1 MDKRATQSGDG
12 KLPRARLLFVD
23 RSRLMRKAADRIL
36 GDEFRVLLAED
47 AQTAWVILQDDPLI
61 QVVFY
66 DQVISEGNDDL
77 ELLKR
82 IRSSESRRVR
92 ATPVVIITDDDDS
105 EAHRQRA
112 LSAGATD
119 FIDKPFRP
127 SELLARARAHAST
140 AEAIQRLR
148 LLQRRQNKDGETGL
162 GNRRYFFERLA
173 QALSFARRQHQV
185 LSLVHIHL
193 DGLNKAL
200 KTRDPLFRKARM
212 ARLGRM
218 LHRAIRQEDTVY
230 RTGPETFS
238 FILPG
243 TNEAGAEAVRCRLVP
258 ELDGMGMLTDRGELQ
273 IKARFIVQSPR
284 IEDDE
289 GVLEALR
296 RIRVG
301 MGTLLVEREARHHDD
316 SEAHHDDI
324 DSLLEMA
331 RHGNLDE
338 VREHLP
344 EVLAKLKPLL
354 ELVNQLGNVTGA
366 KPPAAESSTPARKVE
381 RRKPGN

>member
-1 MDKRATQSGDG
+1 MEGRGKKSGDDA
-12 KLPRARLLFVD
+12 LPRARMLFVD
-23 RSRLMRKAADRIL
+23 RSQLMRKAADRIL
-36 GDEFRVLLAED
+36 GDEFRVQLAED
-47 AQTAWVILQDDPLI
+47 TQTAWIILQDDPLI

-66 DQVISEGNDDL
+66 DQDSSEDSDGL

-82 IRSSESRRVR
+82 IRSCESRRVR
-92 ATPVVIITDDDDS
+92 STPVVIITDDDDS
-105 EAHRQRA
+105 EAFRQRA
-112 LSAGATD
+112 LNAGATD

-140 AEAIQRLR
+140 AEAVQRLR
-148 LLQRRQNKDGETGL
+148 LMQRRQNKDGETGL

-173 QALSFARRQHQV
+173 QALSFARRHHQP

-193 DGLNKAL
+193 DGLNAAL
-200 KTRDPLFRKARM
+200 KPRDPVFRRARL

-243 TNEAGAEAVRCRLVP
+243 TNDAGAEAVRCRLVP
-258 ELDGMGMLTDRGELQ
+258 ELDGMGMLDAAGELG
-273 IKARFIVQSPR
+273 ISARFIVQSPR
-284 IEDDE
+284 IDEDE

-296 RIRVG
+296 RIREG
-301 MGTLLVEREARHHDD
+301 MGTLLIERDSLKKDEPEHHP
-316 SEAHHDDI
+316 DDI
-324 DSLLEMA
+324 DSLLELA
-331 RHGNLDE
+331 RHGDMEQL
-338 VREHLP
+338 REHLP

-354 ELVNQLGNVTGA
+354 ELANQLSNQSD
-366 KPPAAESSTPARKVE
+366 KNPPSDSEPPAPKTE
-381 RRKPGN
+381 RR

>member
-1 MDKRATQSGDG
+1 MGVYQRRETDPRMDRREKKSGNG
-12 KLPRARLLFVD
+12 TVPRARLLFVD
-23 RSRLMRKAADRIL
+23 HSQLMRKAADRIL

-47 AQTAWVILQDDPLI
+47 TQTAWIILQDDPLI

-66 DQVISEGNDDL
+66 DQDSSEDSDGL

-82 IRSSESRRVR
+82 IRSCESRRVR
-92 ATPVVIITDDDDS
+92 STPVVIITDDDDS
-105 EAHRQRA
+105 EAFRQTA
-112 LSAGATD
+112 LNAGATD

-140 AEAIQRLR
+140 TEAVQRLR
-148 LLQRRQNKDGETGL
+148 LMQRRQNKDGETGL

-173 QALSFARRQHQV
+173 QALSFTRRHHQP

-193 DGLNKAL
+193 DGLSSSLKQQDAL
-200 KTRDPLFRKARM
+200 YRKIRLAK
-212 ARLGRM
+212 LGRM

-258 ELDGMGMLTDRGELQ
+258 ELDAMGMLSADKELGVT
-273 IKARFIVQSPR
+273 ARFIVQSPR
-284 IEDDE
+284 IEEDE
-289 GVLEALR
+289 SVLEALR
-296 RIRVG
+296 RIREG
-301 MGTLLVEREARHHDD
+301 MGTLLIDHEVLKKSQEPEP
-316 SEAHHDDI
+316 HHDDI
-324 DSLLEMA
+324 DSLLELA
-331 RHGNLDE
+331 RHGDIE
-338 VREHLP
+338 QVREHLP

-354 ELVNQLGNVTGA
+354 ELASELGNLNE
-366 KPPAAESSTPARKVE
+366 KKH
-381 RRKPGN
+381 